1 MSLSEEKKKKGRQ
14 INFYD
19 QYNKIASNTIHKKI
33 STLHVVPCI
42 AYRYSRLLSLR
53 SIEQWKLQ

>member
-1 MSLSEEKKKKGRQ
+1 MSLSEEKKKKERQ

-33 STLHVVPCI
+33 STLHVVSCI

-53 SIEQWKLQ
+53 SIEQ